1 MAELTMGLQVEGL
14 KDLTKAL
21 DEFNHNRSY
30 VDGLESWIL
39 RSEADNERLRERIEQ
54 LKQPARGVDGST
66 AVTISGLSGVINP
79 DEIARAINESIRDQ
93 SERVERVDHW
103 RTLAAWLEKEFHFTP
118 GDLTAAH
125 VIQLFEAAQ
134 SDVKKVRDE
143 MNRVDAAL
151 GLSHFA
157 TAQREPGE
165 PVHPRLWEIEKLKTT
180 VPGRFDLSW
189 HDLVEWAHKHLKVP
203 EGDSTAPHILRAL
216 QDRAATLRK
225 EQHRI
230 AERNRALEFARGW
243 FAGEFRNV
251 TIKQTLDTID
261 KALQC

>member
-1 MAELTMGLQVEGL
+1 MAKLTMGVQVDGL
-14 KDLTKAL
+14 KELTKAL
-21 DEFNHNRSY
+21 EEFNHNRSY
-30 VDGLESWIL
+30 IDGLEAWIL
-39 RSEADNERLRERIEQ
+39 RSESENERLREQIEQ

-79 DEIARAINESIRDQ
+79 DEIARAINDSIRDQ

-103 RTLAAWLEKEFHFTP
+103 KALTAWLEKEYHFTP

-134 SDVKKVRDE
+134 SEVKKVRDE

-157 TAQREPGE
+157 APQREPGE
-165 PVHPRLWEIEKLKTT
+165 PVHPRLWEIEKLKATIPDGFGPDWCD
-180 VPGRFDLSW
+180 V
-189 HDLVEWAHKHLKVP
+189 VEWARKNLTMPGGEPV
-203 EGDSTAPHILRAL
+203 APHILRAL
-216 QDRAATLRK
+216 QEHAATLRK

-251 TIKQTLDTID
+251 TLKQALDTVD
-261 KALQC
+261 KALKC

>member
-1 MAELTMGLQVEGL
+1 MAKLTMGVQVDGL
-14 KDLTKAL
+14 KELTQAL
-21 DEFNHNRSY
+21 EEFNHNRSY
-30 VDGLESWIL
+30 IDGLEAWVL
-39 RSEADNERLRERIEQ
+39 RSESENERLREQIEQ
-54 LKQPARGVDGST
+54 LKRPARGVDGST
-66 AVTISGLSGVINP
+66 AITISGLSGVINP
-79 DEIARAINESIRDQ
+79 DEIARAINDSIRDQ
-93 SERVERVDHW
+93 SERVDHW
-103 RTLAAWLEKEFHFTP
+103 RTLAAWLEKEYHFTP

-157 TAQREPGE
+157 TPQREPGE
-165 PVHPRLWEIEKLKTT
+165 PVHPRLWEIEKLKTLPPANLDPSWVDLFDWARKNLG
-180 VPGRFDLSW
+180 VPHG
-189 HDLVEWAHKHLKVP
+189 DLV
-203 EGDSTAPHILRAL
+203 APHILRAL
-216 QDRAATLRK
+216 QERAATLRK

-251 TIKQTLDTID
+251 TLRQALDTID